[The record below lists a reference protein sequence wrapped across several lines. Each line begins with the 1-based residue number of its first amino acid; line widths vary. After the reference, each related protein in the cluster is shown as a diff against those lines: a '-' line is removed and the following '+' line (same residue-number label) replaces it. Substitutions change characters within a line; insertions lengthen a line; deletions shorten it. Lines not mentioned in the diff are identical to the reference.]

1 MAVYDAFTDAWQQ
14 DMIGGYGLWRFYF
27 MYEEDRKKEEHAV
40 KILFYD
46 TKKYDRD
53 SFEKILPEYSDLEVE
68 FLEADLSPRTAALA
82 KGYDAICA
90 FVSSDVSE
98 KVVECLA
105 VNGVKLV

>member
-1 MAVYDAFTDAWQQ
+1 M
-14 DMIGGYGLWRFYF
+14 
-27 MYEEDRKKEEHAV
+27 

-105 VNGVKLV
+105 VNGVKLVLM

>member
-1 MAVYDAFTDAWQQ
+1 M
-14 DMIGGYGLWRFYF
+14 
-27 MYEEDRKKEEHAV
+27 

-46 TKKYDRD
+46 TKKYERD

-68 FLEADLSPRTAALA
+68 FLEADLSPSTAALA

-105 VNGVKLV
+105 VNGVKLVLMR